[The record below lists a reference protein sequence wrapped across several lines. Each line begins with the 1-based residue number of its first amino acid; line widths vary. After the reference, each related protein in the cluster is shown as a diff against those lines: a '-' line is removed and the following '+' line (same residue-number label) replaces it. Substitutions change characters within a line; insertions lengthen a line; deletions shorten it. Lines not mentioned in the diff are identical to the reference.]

1 MYLTR
6 AIIRFNDGDKQGA
19 ADDMNI
25 IRKRAWDE
33 SVAETTYEDSD
44 AYLTAANITE
54 EQIHRERLK
63 ELGFE
68 GDRFLYLQALGLP
81 IEPGDREGVQPI
93 EFPYEN
99 LYWPVPQSELDFKT
113 E

>member
-1 MYLTR
+1 
-6 AIIRFNDGDKQGA
+6 
-19 ADDMNI
+19 MNI

-33 SVAETTYEDSD
+33 TLAGIPYEDSD
-44 AYLTAANITE
+44 SYMTAGSITAE
-54 EQIHRERLK
+54 DIHGERLK

-68 GDRFLYLQALGLP
+68 GDRLLYLQALRLP
-81 IEPGDREGVQPI
+81 IEPGDRVGVQPI

-99 LYWPVPQSELDFKT
+99 LYWPIPQNELDFKI